1 MSISVAIQRQ
11 LSIISIFS
19 FFRFLFELIIKLRQL
34 FIFRIKKHAVF
45 NEVINMTVTIHI
57 FIKTSFNLIKV
68 ANTVSTFAYIVFD
81 FCCIVIYF
89 YYLTIICKII
99 FIMLFPLSSSWH
111 YYCSYFIYSFKHIL
125 LGFIRY
131 FCFFYDLHHLLCLVK
146 TSEILTLFLLS
157 PLQLP
162 LR

>member
-111 YYCSYFIYSFKHIL
+111 YYCSYFIYSSKTNSTWLYQVFL
-125 LGFIRY
+125 VFD
-131 FCFFYDLHHLLCLVK
+131 DLHCLPSLVK
-146 TSEILTLFLLS
+146 TLDTLTLFLLS
-157 PLQLP
+157 PPQLP
-162 LR
+162 SR